1 MTDLLTLGLRALIQ
15 VGDATRA
22 MRVRVWHIGSVSS
35 RKVVVLSQVPPY
47 VTASSIN
54 TINNPKPTPP
64 AQQQQPEQAR
74 RDLVSRPP
82 EPSSHP
88 LVPSRRPL
96 DPAHHLH
103 PSDQ

>member
-35 RKVVVLSQVPPY
+35 RKVVVLSQVSPY
-47 VTASSIN
+47 VTASSIDITN
-54 TINNPKPTPP
+54 TPKSTPL
-64 AQQQQPEQAR
+64 AQQQPEQAR

-88 LVPSRRPL
+88 LVPSRRRL